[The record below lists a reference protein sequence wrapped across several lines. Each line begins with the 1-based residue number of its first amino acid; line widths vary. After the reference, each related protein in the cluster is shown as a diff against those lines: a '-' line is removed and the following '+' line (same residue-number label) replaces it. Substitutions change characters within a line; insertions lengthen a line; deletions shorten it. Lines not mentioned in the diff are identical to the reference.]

1 MTTARASGAPAPGER
16 WIPGLLGSLALL
28 ALATACGSAGEPAGR
43 ALYVRYCASCHGV
56 SGVGDGAVA
65 PHLRR
70 PPTDLTALAQRG
82 DGGFDA
88 DGVRSTIDGRKIV
101 AEHGSREM
109 PVWGAVFD
117 EQMRGERFS
126 EGLTEAHLSAL
137 VRYVES
143 LQSQ

>member
-1 MTTARASGAPAPGER
+1 MTMAGTAGRALAPGVG
-16 WIPGLLGSLALL
+16 WILGLVGSLALMTL
-28 ALATACGSAGEPAGR
+28 VACGGGEPAGQG
-43 ALYVRYCASCHGV
+43 LYVRYCASCHGV
-56 SGVGDGAVA
+56 SGRGDGPVA

-143 LQSQ
+143 LQSR